1 MNAIISECIKKLQSL
16 KSRLEDIKSDDERS
30 NGVNTAN
37 STLKQ
42 SIDTR
47 CSLLKDMYGESDPDV
62 IHANADYANYCMEF
76 TDSLYEMYKELYEE
90 AGDTPFDR
98 GYKSQLRNFFEMLK
112 PLQAWLEK
120 ESLSQIYNS

>member
-62 IHANADYANYCMEF
+62 IHTNADYANYCMEF

-98 GYKSQLRNFFEMLK
+98 GYKSQLRKFFEMLK
-112 PLQAWLEK
+112 PLQNWLQR